1 MVPEYIKTLLEI
13 SGWHIL
19 PHLPQVP
26 AFDQVF
32 KRVVGD
38 LPYHR
43 DNRGNYIVGAGSPAD
58 VPSSGL
64 CLRAGMPGCG
74 GILRQGEGNKY
85 LFSSVS
91 GFQLPNR
98 LLGRKFGVYSVGGL
112 KICELE
118 VEWVDM
124 GAEEPVLY
132 FLPGERER
140 KEIIRAGTAMICHPA
155 AFALH
160 GEQISACNLASCIN
174 SALVIHILK
183 TKRHGDGLCA
193 CLSRQKL
200 SQRGADEGVDNLFS
214 INFDSF
220 ASENDTQDFGYR
232 PIAAGASTALE
243 QDPKKLWPRTKD
255 KHVWA
260 YLGIENAANATSA
273 GRFEPEI
280 VPASRLEKYLEFAGT
295 LVEVLQSRKIGPL
308 SGMPKSD
315 DVRVMNEAIGIASAL
330 ETSGDFAVFLNSG
343 MLKITK
349 IFRRCGLLF
358 AAAKSSSYDT
368 LRKRLADRNIN
379 LGPDAGKLAGW
390 ARECIEEVHKVIPSA
405 SKRHTVT
412 VITIL
417 MSPVPVVSSNCGG
430 IKIFLSLDKID
441 AAELK
446 KALFGE
452 LVYRLAEEL
461 LADLGLPSRVVA
473 FYSHGLRYALAARL
487 LGISIEESLG
497 FSKQKVESLRVNS
510 AELQRAM
517 KLFLTGEMCSL
528 YEGRH
533 HKFFRRRELCDPY
546 KPGMEAFSGF
556 GSFLAAEEVFSMLE
570 KGAFNEKIHSF

>member
-1 MVPEYIKTLLEI
+1 MGIFTIMVPEYIKTLLEI
-13 SGWHIL
+13 SSWHVL
-19 PHLPQVP
+19 PHLPQVA
-26 AFDQVF
+26 AFDQVL

-43 DNRGNYIVGAGSPAD
+43 DNRGNYIVGAGSPAA
-58 VPSSGL
+58 VPRSGL

-91 GFQLPNR
+91 GYQLPNR
-98 LLGRKFGVYSVGGL
+98 LLGRKFGVYSVSGL

-140 KEIIRAGTAMICHPA
+140 KEIIRAGTTMICHPA
-155 AFALH
+155 AFTLH
-160 GEQISACNLASCIN
+160 DEQISACNLAACIN
-174 SALVIHILK
+174 SALVIHILR
-183 TKRHGDGLCA
+183 TKGHSDGLCA

-200 SQRGADEGVDNLFS
+200 RQRGADEGVDNLFS

-220 ASENDTQDFGYR
+220 AYGNDTQDFGYR

-255 KHVWA
+255 KQIWA
-260 YLGIENAANATSA
+260 YLGIENAANATSV

-280 VPASRLEKYLEFAGT
+280 VPASRLEKYLEFAGA

-308 SGMPKSD
+308 S
-315 DVRVMNEAIGIASAL
+315 VMNEAIGIASAL

-343 MLKITK
+343 MLMITK
-349 IFRRCGLLF
+349 IFRRYGLLF

-368 LRKRLADRNIN
+368 LRKRLADRSIN
-379 LGPDAGKLAGW
+379 LGPDDGKLAGW
-390 ARECIEEVHKVIPSA
+390 ARECIEEVHKVIPLA

-430 IKIFLSLDKID
+430 IQIFLSLDKID

-446 KALFGE
+446 KTLFAE
-452 LVYRLAEEL
+452 LVYRLTEEL

-473 FYSHGLRYALAARL
+473 FYSHGLRYALTARL

-497 FSKQKVESLRVNS
+497 FSKHKVESLRVNS
-510 AELQRAM
+510 AELKRDI
-517 KLFLTGEMCSL
+517 KLFLGGEMCSL

-546 KPGMEAFSGF
+546 KPGTEAFSGF
-556 GSFLAAEEVFSMLE
+556 GSFLAAEEVFSLLE